1 MERQGGGLMTSDE
14 RRDKIIA
21 SLKQSNSPLTGASLA
36 KQYKVS
42 RQIIVQDIA
51 ILRAAGH
58 DIIATP
64 QGYLIPRTNQTRS
77 ITRVFAV
84 KHNPED
90 IKDEL
95 NTIVDYGGK
104 VLDVI
109 IEHPVYGEF
118 KASLMM
124 SSRRDVAAY
133 LATMEKEE
141 AEPLSKL
148 TEGVH
153 LHTVEAESIAILNQI
168 EKILEV
174 KGYLLS

>member
-1 MERQGGGLMTSDE
+1 MTSEE
-14 RRDKIIA
+14 RRDRIIA
-21 SLKQSNSPLTGASLA
+21 SLQRSDSPLTGASLA
-36 KQYKVS
+36 NIYNVS

-51 ILRAAGH
+51 ILRAAGN

-64 QGYLIPRTNQTRS
+64 QGYMIPRISQPRRA
-77 ITRVFAV
+77 TRVFAV
-84 KHNPED
+84 KHRPED

-109 IEHPVYGEF
+109 VEHPVYGEF

-124 SSRRDVAAY
+124 SSRSDVAAY

-153 LHTVEAESIAILNQI
+153 LHTVEADSIAILNQI
-168 EKILEV
+168 QKVLDQ
-174 KGYLLS
+174 KGYLLN

>member
-1 MERQGGGLMTSDE
+1 MTSEE
-14 RRDKIIA
+14 RREKIVTAIER
-21 SLKQSNSPLTGASLA
+21 SNSPLTGAYLA
-36 KQYKVS
+36 KLHHVS

-64 QGYLIPRTNQTRS
+64 QGYMMPRASQPQQ

-84 KHNPED
+84 KHGSD
-90 IKDEL
+90 VIKDEL
-95 NTIVDYGGK
+95 DTIVDYGGK

-118 KASLMM
+118 KASLML
-124 SSRRDVAAY
+124 STRSDVAAY
-133 LATMEKEE
+133 VATMQKEE
-141 AEPLSKL
+141 AEPLSAL

-153 LHTVEAESIAILNQI
+153 LHTVQADSIAILNQI
-168 EKILEV
+168 EKVLIQ
-174 KGYLLS
+174 KGYLLN

>member
-1 MERQGGGLMTSDE
+1 MGSLEMVLMTAEE

-21 SLKQSNSPLTGASLA
+21 SLKRSNTPLTGTYLA
-36 KQYKVS
+36 NLFNVT
-42 RQIIVQDIA
+42 RQVIVQDIA
-51 ILRAAGH
+51 ILRAAGYE
-58 DIIATP
+58 IIATP
-64 QGYLIPRTNQTRS
+64 QGYMIPRSSQPRGL
-77 ITRVFAV
+77 TRVFAV
-84 KHNPED
+84 KHGTEH

-95 NTIVDYGGK
+95 NAIVDCGGK

-124 SSRRDVAAY
+124 SSQRDVEIY
-133 LATMEKEE
+133 IDTMEKMG

-153 LHTVEAESIAILNQI
+153 LHTVEADSIAVLDKI
-168 EKILEV
+168 EKVLKQ
-174 KGYLLS
+174 KGYLLN